1 MVLTLEGGELMHD
14 TGHKPKYDF
23 LKTNLLFFILKL
35 CFRCYVFRFLVPNPL
50 VPKSAPGVSSAV
62 FTNH

>member
-23 LKTNLLFFILKL
+23 LKTNLLFFKTEIM
-35 CFRCYVFRFLVPNPL
+35 F
-50 VPKSAPGVSSAV
+50 
-62 FTNH
+62 